1 MDSRRGGNDDVE
13 ADVSDHNSVASTKSA
28 PVVDRYDHPEIAT
41 TRTVDANARAG
52 VVVSVDRRGED
63 TGARASPGA
72 ETAGVCKGDRGDRR
86 PADGGPRR
94 RLGVPE
100 VQRCKLNLKA
110 KTLKPGYYLIRKDL
124 KPGPGAFKLWVN

>member
-72 ETAGVCKGDRGDRR
+72 GARELGSESTPGGAAAPAAATGAGGMEGGGL
-86 PADGGPRR
+86 PAASSSSGGF
-94 RLGVPE
+94 LVG
-100 VQRCKLNLKA
+100 
-110 KTLKPGYYLIRKDL
+110 T
-124 KPGPGAFKLWVN
+124 F